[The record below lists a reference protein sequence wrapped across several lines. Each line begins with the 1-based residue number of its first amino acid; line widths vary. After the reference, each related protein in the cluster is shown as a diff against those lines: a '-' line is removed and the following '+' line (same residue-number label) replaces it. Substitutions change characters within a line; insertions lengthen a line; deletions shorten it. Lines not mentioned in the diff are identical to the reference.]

1 MYSTSVGVLYG
12 YAKHAHAKATKDLS
26 DKLLANLTQRIV
38 LASKGY
44 RAIVGDF
51 NSLTDDL
58 GQFAICRS
66 HGFQEIQELANHRWQ
81 QEIQPKCKKKS
92 TKDHAWISPEL
103 ADKLIGACTDDTFFG
118 DHALL
123 YATFSDLGRPEPIR
137 IWIKPKP
144 IQWEQVPQETIDACE
159 VNADTMT
166 YQQVFSA
173 VEDAAHHALCSAGE
187 HSPIPLQRGR
197 GSVVFPTMVRA
208 PITPLHQSRS
218 HDFQIDYQG
227 ENYQHTKW
235 CRQPNFRALVSCG
248 HDTPTNRSHQ
258 QKLWHA
264 IRAAPGFPKGFPTSW
279 AARKQRL
286 PGEPPTLPCSPP
298 NAIVADA
305 IYLGFLAGFRTLE
318 KALLRHRRSAAATRR
333 QQNPNLGYADVAKPR
348 AIPVQTI
355 MTKNISHVTEVM
367 SEGTVIEHFPQ
378 HLQCDLPVQSDE
390 GLVFCVQS
398 HSRGTPI

>member
-12 YAKHAHAKATKDLS
+12 YAKHARAKATKDLS
-26 DKLLANLTQRIV
+26 DELLDSLPSLPSV
-38 LASKGY
+38 LFWPAKATEPLLETSIAS
-44 RAIVGDF
+44 R
-51 NSLTDDL
+51 
-58 GQFAICRS
+58 FAIWRS

-81 QEIQPKCKKKS
+81 QEIQPKCRKKS

-123 YATFSDLGRPEPIR
+123 YATFSDLGRPEPIP

-144 IQWEQVPQETIDACE
+144 IQWEQVPQEAIDACE

-197 GSVVFPTMVRA
+197 GSVVLPTLARA

-227 ENYQHTKW
+227 ENYRHTKW
-235 CRQPNFRALVSCG
+235 CRHVSQIFERWFLAAMIFLPTEATSRNCGMLFVRHLVFLRVSLHPGRLESRGFLVSPQHC
-248 HDTPTNRSHQ
+248 
-258 QKLWHA
+258 L
-264 IRAAPGFPKGFPTSW
+264 
-279 AARKQRL
+279 
-286 PGEPPTLPCSPP
+286 
-298 NAIVADA
+298 V
-305 IYLGFLAGFRTLE
+305 
-318 KALLRHRRSAAATRR
+318 LLRM
-333 QQNPNLGYADVAKPR
+333 Q
-348 AIPVQTI
+348 
-355 MTKNISHVTEVM
+355 
-367 SEGTVIEHFPQ
+367 
-378 HLQCDLPVQSDE
+378 
-390 GLVFCVQS
+390 
-398 HSRGTPI
+398 

>member
-12 YAKHAHAKATKDLS
+12 YAKHARAKATKDLS
-26 DKLLANLTQRIV
+26 DELLDSLPSLPSV
-38 LASKGY
+38 LFWPAKATEPLLETSIAS
-44 RAIVGDF
+44 R
-51 NSLTDDL
+51 
-58 GQFAICRS
+58 FAIWRS

-81 QEIQPKCKKKS
+81 QEIQPKCRKKS

-123 YATFSDLGRPEPIR
+123 YATFSDLGRPEPIP

-144 IQWEQVPQETIDACE
+144 IQWEQVPQEAIDACE

-197 GSVVFPTMVRA
+197 GSVVLPTLARA

-298 NAIVADA
+298 NAVVANT
-305 IYLGFLAGFRTLE
+305 IYLGFLAGFRR
-318 KALLRHRRSAAATRR
+318 LRRHCCAI
-333 QQNPNLGYADVAKPR
+333 GVAPLPPGGSR
-348 AIPVQTI
+348 IPTCFMQ
-355 MTKNISHVTEVM
+355 M
-367 SEGTVIEHFPQ
+367 
-378 HLQCDLPVQSDE
+378 
-390 GLVFCVQS
+390 
-398 HSRGTPI
+398 